1 MIIELQQQEGSYHF
15 IASNESSNS
24 VHIDAAPAIGGQGK
38 GARPME
44 LLIMGV
50 GGCSG
55 IDVINILSKQR
66 IAVQDL
72 KIKIDAE
79 REKDAVPSLF
89 TKIHIT
95 FIFKGEIDKVKAE
108 KAVGLSLEKY
118 CSAAKTLEKTAVIT
132 SNLIFE

>member
-1 MIIELQQQEGSYHF
+1 MVIELQQQAGSYHF
-15 IASNESSNS
+15 VASNESSNA

-66 IAVQDL
+66 IEVKDL
-72 KIKIDAE
+72 KLKIDAE
-79 REKDAVPSLF
+79 READAVPSLF

-132 SNLIFE
+132 SSLVFE